1 VVAHAE
7 LDATTSRVQAE
18 PDGSASRVRSEPDG
32 SASRVRSE
40 PDGYVMLRL
49 GGARYAVGMSAV
61 AEVGRL
67 PAMTR
72 VPGTPVWLA
81 GVANWRG
88 RILAILDVRPLLD
101 APITP
106 TGSLG
111 RLVVL
116 SHEGVTV
123 GLLTEGVQGVV
134 ACTASEIA
142 PPPMTLETQGRAL
155 LLGQFAERTG
165 PIALLDPGA
174 LLDLRHRLPTPRK
187 AAS

>member
-1 VVAHAE
+1 MAAQRDASAVAIAS
-7 LDATTSRVQAE
+7 DADRR
-18 PDGSASRVRSEPDG
+18 GNRF
-32 SASRVRSE
+32 E

-67 PAMTR
+67 PVMTR

-88 RILAILDVRPLLD
+88 RILAIIDVRPLLD

-116 SHEGVTV
+116 AQDGVTV

-134 ACTASEIA
+134 ACAASDIA
-142 PPPMTLETQGRAL
+142 PPPMTLETQGLAL

-174 LLDLRHRLPTPRK
+174 LLDLRHRLPSPRR
-187 AAS
+187 AA

>member
-1 VVAHAE
+1 MGQVDTPAGHP
-7 LDATTSRVQAE
+7 LDGTDR
-18 PDGSASRVRSEPDG
+18 G
-32 SASRVRSE
+32 VRSE

-67 PAMTR
+67 PRLTR
-72 VPGTPVWLA
+72 VPGTPNWLA

-88 RILAILDVRPLLD
+88 RILAVLDLRPLLD
-101 APITP
+101 ATSTP

-116 SHEGVTV
+116 TEGTVTV

-134 ACTASEIA
+134 SCDAERID
-142 PPPMTLETQGRAL
+142 PPPMTLDSETGAL
-155 LLGQFAERTG
+155 LIGQFAEPTG
-165 PIALLDPGA
+165 PIAVLDPTA
-174 LLDLRHRLPTPRK
+174 VLKLRLRLP
-187 AAS
+187 AARRTAG

>member
-1 VVAHAE
+1 MVSPIDMSGVPGLDGGAE
-7 LDATTSRVQAE
+7 V
-18 PDGSASRVRSEPDG
+18 GVRD
-32 SASRVRSE
+32 E

-49 GGARYAVGMSAV
+49 GGSRYAVGMSAV

-67 PAMTR
+67 PKLTR
-72 VPGTPVWLA
+72 VPGTPGWLA

-88 RILAILDVRPLLD
+88 RILAVLDLRPLLD

-116 SHEGVTV
+116 TENTVTV

-134 ACTASEIA
+134 GCDSDQIE
-142 PPPMTLETQGRAL
+142 PPPMTLDSET
-155 LLGQFAERTG
+155 
-165 PIALLDPGA
+165 GA
-174 LLDLRHRLPTPRK
+174 LLIGQFTEASGPTAILDPTAVLNLRLRLPAPRR
-187 AAS
+187 AG

>member
-1 VVAHAE
+1 MQPQPGSTDPGHPRSPGPSAARGAE
-7 LDATTSRVQAE
+7 IPDA
-18 PDGSASRVRSEPDG
+18 GGVREE
-32 SASRVRSE
+32 R
-40 PDGYVMLRL
+40 DGYVMVRL

-67 PAMTR
+67 PKLTR
-72 VPGTPVWLA
+72 VPGTPVWLS

-116 SHEGVTV
+116 TMDGLTV

-134 ACTASEIA
+134 SCALDAIE
-142 PPPMTLETQGRAL
+142 PPPITLGAEALAL
-155 LLGQFAERTG
+155 LHGQFIDSLG
-165 PIALLDPGA
+165 PIAVLDASAVLG
-174 LLDLRHRLPTPRK
+174 LRVRLPALRR

>member
-1 VVAHAE
+1 MQAQSGAVAPTAGVT
-7 LDATTSRVQAE
+7 DQFGA
-18 PDGSASRVRSEPDG
+18 
-32 SASRVRSE
+32 RSE

-67 PAMTR
+67 PGMTR
-72 VPGTPVWLA
+72 VPGTPLWLA

-88 RILAILDVRPLLD
+88 RILAVIDIRPLLD

-116 SHEGVTV
+116 SEDGVTV
-123 GLLTEGVQGVV
+123 GLLTEGVHGVV
-134 ACTASEIA
+134 SCDAGDIER
-142 PPPMTLETQGRAL
+142 PPVTLDTDAAAL
-155 LLGQFAERTG
+155 VLGQFADRSG

-174 LLDLRHRLPTPRK
+174 LVSLRLRLPTPRR